1 MRVFRYNLSQFQRA
15 GDSRREA
22 SEPSLTPEAIREDAR
37 RTIALA
43 LLAILTGTLIASF
56 ALTAWMAS
64 GGPDAAGQGAASAA
78 ASASD
83 RVQDV
88 AQTLASAF
96 LTPVVGLIGAAIGFY
111 YGGSGDG
118 QAAGGAQRP
127 RRRLRRG

>member
-1 MRVFRYNLSQFQRA
+1 VRVFRYNLLQFQRA

-43 LLAILTGTLIASF
+43 LVAILTGTLILSF

-64 GGPDAAGQGAASAA
+64 DAPDAAGQGAASAA
-78 ASASD
+78 GASD
-83 RVQDV
+83 TVQDV

-96 LTPVVGLIGAAIGFY
+96 LTPVVGLIGAAMGFY

-118 QAAGGAQRP
+118 QATGGAQRP